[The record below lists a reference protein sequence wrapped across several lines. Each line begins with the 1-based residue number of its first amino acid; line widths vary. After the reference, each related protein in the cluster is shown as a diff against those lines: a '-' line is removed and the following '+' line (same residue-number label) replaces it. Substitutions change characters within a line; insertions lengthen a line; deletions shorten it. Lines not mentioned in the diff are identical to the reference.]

1 MLRIRYTAPLD
12 LEISGS
18 VQTLQNVSTGIFDLV
33 RSDKARLLLTANTHF
48 DPHPYKIAIPQLLI
62 TRGTDLLALTVET
75 EAQLHIDGS
84 RAHLEILADWFS
96 FDPQSPSK
104 THAHFEY
111 YDEHPFIASHS
122 VPLVITV
129 D

>member
-1 MLRIRYTAPLD
+1 MLRIRYAAPLD

-18 VQTLQNVSTGIFDLV
+18 VQTLRTISTGISDLARSEKV
-33 RSDKARLLLTANTHF
+33 RFMLTADIHF

-62 TRGTDLLALTVET
+62 THGTGLLALTVED
-75 EAQLHIDGS
+75 EALLHIDGAP
-84 RAHLEILADWFS
+84 AHLEILAGWFL
-96 FDPQSPSK
+96 FNHQSPPK